1 MRLRRR
7 RERSAQGFVAPPRR
21 LFLTVGFIVVWSA
34 LMGLFDRYLAWLSN
48 RAVERVIA
56 LSARHYPAL
65 PEELVPTDDIPL
77 VDRRR
82 RLFF

>member
-1 MRLRRR
+1 
-7 RERSAQGFVAPPRR
+7 
-21 LFLTVGFIVVWSA
+21 
-34 LMGLFDRYLAWLSN
+34 MGLFDRYLAWLSN